1 MILALSGSLY
11 IFIPLLLGDMGILK
25 YFQMLKT
32 EHQISNE
39 IQVLIHENEQLQKQ
53 VDLLKSD
60 PMTIE
65 RIARQQL
72 GLVKKGELVYRF
84 STREP

>member
-1 MILALSGSLY
+1 MILALSGSVY
-11 IFIPLLLGDMGILK
+11 IFVPFLLGNMGILK
-25 YFQMLKT
+25 YFKMLKT

-39 IQVLIHENEQLQKQ
+39 IQVLIHENEQIRKQ

-84 STREP
+84 STQEP